1 MSKSVKAF
9 VVTFTLLVMMCA
21 VAILAV
27 YIYSNNVFNAQCLT
41 GHDMAVISAM
51 EATCTTDGRTE
62 GAYCNRCNKV
72 FVESEI
78 IPAFGHNVFES
89 LGRDA
94 TCTSNGLTPK
104 QECSVCGVLLA
115 EQKVIQPFGH
125 QFGDWVTT
133 QAASCAIDGAQVR
146 RCSTCGAEEKQTL
159 KQTGHTYVF
168 SRSAPATCTIAQ
180 INTLVCSSCGNITT
194 ESVGGPLGHL
204 LGSYKYNNDATC
216 TSDGTQTARCAN
228 CNYAVTSTA
237 AGTKKDH
244 QVVTTFGYAATC
256 TSAGMTNGTKCGEC
270 GITLTAQQQI
280 PAAGHAWVEATYSSP
295 KKCTTCGVTTG
306 EKLEVVTPIEKN
318 KVAIELLAQFLVQ
331 NQNYNLNSQYPSF
344 FLHSSKITDTATLA
358 VYLTPIGDSRE
369 KGVAVMAEI
378 REGATITALCSCF
391 LDPNTPNKTAFN
403 YSSIDAPLQVK
414 GSGFIVNTAF
424 GDDYDLNFSEYD
436 GSAGAKTSSQN
447 LCKATL
453 LAALKQVDLLFLRKI
468 PIKNGYVY
476 SLVDLN
482 FISLYE

>member
-1 MSKSVKAF
+1 MSKSVRAV
-9 VVTFTLLVMMCA
+9 VVTITLLVMMCA

-72 FVESEI
+72 FIESEI

-104 QECSVCGVLLA
+104 RECSVCGVLLA

-125 QFGDWVTT
+125 QFGDWATT
-133 QAASCAIDGAQVR
+133 QAASCAIGGTQIR

-180 INTLVCSSCGNITT
+180 INTLVCSSCGNTTT

-237 AGTKKDH
+237 VGTKKDH
-244 QVVTTFGYAATC
+244 QVVTMFGYAATC
-256 TSAGMTNGTKCGEC
+256 TSVGMTNGTKCGEC

-280 PAAGHAWVEATYSSP
+280 PATGHAWVEATYSSP
-295 KKCTTCGVTTG
+295 KKCTVCGATTG
-306 EKLEVVTPIEKN
+306 EKLMSAQDRKKEAVGLLVNFISENANYNIFQGRKTYLLSSVKTSDTFRVDVIATAITASGGSG
-318 KVAIELLAQFLVQ
+318 VAISLFLYDQGALGSSTNFFVTDLENNQIEFDITYGSETVAKGRMLASAFSAKSSV
-331 NQNYNLNSQYPSF
+331 SF
-344 FLHSSKITDTATLA
+344 YEFQGSVSKND
-358 VYLTPIGDSRE
+358 
-369 KGVAVMAEI
+369 
-378 REGATITALCSCF
+378 
-391 LDPNTPNKTAFN
+391 
-403 YSSIDAPLQVK
+403 
-414 GSGFIVNTAF
+414 
-424 GDDYDLNFSEYD
+424 
-436 GSAGAKTSSQN
+436 
-447 LCKATL
+447 
-453 LAALKQVDLLFLRKI
+453 LAALCHTGICQCLEELQNVFASYI
-468 PIKNGYVY
+468 PAQNGYKY
-476 SLVDLN
+476 SIRDLG
-482 FISLYE
+482 FTSY